1 MSLSSAWS
9 ISRSVNPPRMVYLDF
24 PLGHTAGR
32 AHDVQSQK
40 AVVMAALRL
49 LEEARDPGSA
59 TTLSQRW
66 SNDDA
71 WKDAVMR
78 PRIKADWDGEFD
90 DDRMERFAT
99 PQYQESEDADLVTG
113 DCSTCVWLEE

>member
-40 AVVMAALRL
+40 AGGMAALRL

-78 PRIKADWDGEFD
+78 PRIKADRDGEFD

-113 DCSTCVWLEE
+113 DCSTCVWLEA